1 MARLDATAFSAP
13 GPGTWV
19 LDAVH
24 FHGPVS
30 RYHGD
35 LFPERMRDGFRDG
48 TRRYGLLFDTLEFRI
63 VNGFAYF
70 CPMPVPE
77 AETAARIATAEA
89 AYGARLWRD
98 DMDRWEREVRPASI
112 RAGLAL
118 QAVDPA
124 ALTDDELV
132 AYVDR
137 CIAHH
142 GRMIRQHHS
151 FNVAALLPIGDLMAS
166 VAAWTGLP
174 LEPIV
179 ALVRG
184 AAPES
189 AGTFPGLDALAV
201 ALREHA
207 SVEALLDPKPSPA
220 EIISGLRVEPGAV
233 GNATRAY
240 LDLVGNRLLDSVD
253 AASPTVLEQPS
264 VLVEGIRRA
273 VAARAAASKV
283 ASQREIAAIRDLVP
297 AGARDEFDEVLAEAR
312 RTARLRDE
320 RGLYS
325 DVWAAGI
332 SRRALLAAGAR
343 QVERGRLLAAADL
356 VEAGPEEIRSL
367 LAGAGAP
374 SAEELAARADYR
386 SAYRLSD
393 APPFLGPPPQP
404 PAPLDE
410 LPGNAGRM
418 MRAVGMIIGGIFAPP
433 EQHDATIVRGRGVS
447 VGDYTGTAR
456 VVRGPADFDR
466 IEIGDVLVAET
477 TTDALGV
484 ALPLLGA
491 IVTDSGGVLSHAGIV
506 AREFGIPAVV
516 GCGDATA
523 RIAEGAKVRVDGA
536 TGEVQLL

>member
-1 MARLDATAFSAP
+1 MAKLDATTFAAP
-13 GPGTWV
+13 GPGTWL

-30 RYHGD
+30 RYHAG
-35 LFPERMRDGFRDG
+35 LFPACLRDGFRDG

-63 VNGFAYF
+63 VNGFGYF
-70 CPMPVPE
+70 CAVPAPE
-77 AETAARIATAEA
+77 PETAARIATAEA
-89 AYGARLWRD
+89 AYGVRLWRD
-98 DMDRWEREVRPASI
+98 DMDRWEREVRPESI
-112 RAGLAL
+112 RAGLEL

-174 LEPIV
+174 LDPIV

-189 AGTFPGLDALAV
+189 AGTFPELDALAV

-207 SVEALLDPKPSPA
+207 SVETLLDPKLSPA
-220 EIISGLRVEPGAV
+220 EVISGLRAEPGGLGDA
-233 GNATRAY
+233 ARTY
-240 LDLVGNRLLDSVD
+240 LDLVGHRLLDSVD
-253 AASPTVLEQPS
+253 AASPTVIEKPS
-264 VLVEGIRRA
+264 VLVEGVRRA
-273 VAARAAASKV
+273 VATSGAASNV

-297 AGARDEFDEVLAEAR
+297 AGARDEFDELLAEAR

-325 DVWAAGI
+325 DVWAGGL

-343 QVERGRLLAAADL
+343 QVERGRLHAAADL
-356 VEAGPEEIRSL
+356 VEAGPDEIRSL
-367 LAGAGAP
+367 LTGANTP
-374 SAEELAARADYR
+374 SADDLAARARYR
-386 SAYRLSD
+386 STHRLSD
-393 APPFLGPPPQP
+393 APKFLGPPPQP
-404 PAPLDE
+404 PAPLHG
-410 LPGNAGRM
+410 LPENAARM
-418 MRAVGMIIGGIFAPP
+418 MRAVGMIMGGIFASP
-433 EQHDATIVRGRGVS
+433 EQHDATILRGRGVS
-447 VGDYTGTAR
+447 AGDYTGIAR
-456 VVRGPADFDR
+456 VVRGPDDFDR
-466 IEIGDVLVAET
+466 IQSGDVLVTET

-523 RIAEGAKVRVDGA
+523 RIAEGTKVRVDGA